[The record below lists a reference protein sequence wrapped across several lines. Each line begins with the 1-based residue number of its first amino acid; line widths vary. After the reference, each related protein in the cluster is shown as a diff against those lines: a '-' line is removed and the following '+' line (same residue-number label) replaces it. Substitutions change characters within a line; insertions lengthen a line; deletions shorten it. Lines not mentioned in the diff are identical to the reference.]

1 MVAISNNTARC
12 SLFKLWIKYDGYAY
26 LMGLTFFAVCR
37 PFKNKNNEE
46 RYKMKT
52 VIRGAKNLALAM
64 CMVLP
69 MSVMAYENNYLIG
82 QGIHDVTGPSAEVG
96 MMGYAE
102 LDQKTAGIH
111 TRQWARAFIMSEPS
125 GDPLVFV
132 SVDAGAL
139 FQSVSQG
146 VLNKLAS
153 KYGDTYHRGN
163 VVLSATH
170 THAAAG
176 GQSHYALYD
185 ITILGHI
192 EQAYDAQVDGIVAA
206 IEEAHNNLQP
216 GYILINKGDLT
227 NASYNRSL
235 PAYENNPSDERAT
248 FNSNIQPEMTVLKFM
263 QGEKAIGMVSWFATH
278 PNALGNEFKL
288 QSGDNKGYASYLFE
302 QKLKGHTQYSNSN
315 DFVAA
320 FAISNAGDMSPNVNP
335 DSEGRGPTSDR
346 VENVRIIGDRQFVKG
361 LDLYNSASEQLTGSI
376 VSQHRFVDF
385 SNTSVSNDF
394 TQAGS
399 QTTCVAALG
408 EAFAAGTEDGRGPD
422 LFSEGAKAD
431 NPFLQFITGMLAP
444 ISQSDRDCH
453 GTKAILVVQGNTSPY
468 PWTPEVLPVS
478 VHKIGQLSMLA
489 APAEFTIMAGRRIM
503 ATVQSVLGEQ
513 TQYSVVAALSNAY
526 SGYVTTKQEY
536 DMQHYEGGSTHFGP
550 WTLAAYEQAF
560 YQLAANMLPAGQT
573 PAPGLSPVAFPSNE
587 PLPRDL
593 SGETINFQTG
603 VVHDQAPIFKSIG
616 DVVQNANSS
625 YNKGAQVQV
634 KFWSGHPKNNL
645 RTQQTFMEVQ
655 RLVNGSWQAVATDN
669 DWDTTYQWQRI
680 DGFWGT
686 SHAILTWNI
695 PTDAASGTYRLK
707 HFGDRKKP
715 WSGNIVAYTGTSR
728 SFTVN

>member
-1 MVAISNNTARC
+1 
-12 SLFKLWIKYDGYAY
+12 
-26 LMGLTFFAVCR
+26 
-37 PFKNKNNEE
+37 
-46 RYKMKT
+46 MKT
-52 VIRGAKNLALAM
+52 VFKIAKAMSQALSISALLT
-64 CMVLP
+64 LP
-69 MSVMAYENNYLIG
+69 AWAAVYENNYLIG

-111 TRQWARAFIMSEPS
+111 TRQWARAFIISDPANGE
-125 GDPLVFV
+125 PLVFV

-146 VLNKLAS
+146 VLTKLSA
-153 KYGDTYHRGN
+153 KYGDTYNRGN

-185 ITILGHI
+185 ITIMGHI
-192 EQAYDAQVDGIVAA
+192 EQAYDAQVDGILAA

-227 NASYNRSL
+227 DASYNRSL
-235 PAYENNPSDERAT
+235 PAYENNPQAELT
-248 FNSNIQPEMTVLKFM
+248 QYNSNIQPEMTVLKFM
-263 QGEKAIGMVSWFATH
+263 QGNNNPVGMVSWFATH
-278 PNALGNEFKL
+278 PNAMGNEFTL
-288 QSGDNKGYASYLFE
+288 QSSDNKGYASYLFE
-302 QKLKGHTQYSNSN
+302 QQIKGHGDYSDNK

-320 FAISNAGDMSPNVNP
+320 FAISNAGDMSPNVGA

-346 VENVRIIGDRQFVKG
+346 IENVRIIGDRQYVKA
-361 LDLYNSASEQLTGSI
+361 LDLYNNASEQLTGTI
-376 VSQHRFVDF
+376 ASQHQYVDF
-385 SNTSVSNDF
+385 SNTQVAGDF
-394 TQAGS
+394 TGEGTK
-399 QTTCVAALG
+399 TTCVAALG

-431 NPFLQFITGMLAP
+431 NPFLQFVTGMLAP
-444 ISQSDRDCH
+444 VRQSDRDCH
-453 GTKAILVVQGNTSPY
+453 GNKAILVVQGNTSPY

-489 APAEFTIMAGRRIM
+489 VPAEFTVMAGRRIM
-503 ATVQSVLGEQ
+503 ETVQSVLGDQ
-513 TQYSVVAALSNAY
+513 TQHTVVAGLSNAY
-526 SGYVTTKQEY
+526 SGYVTTKEEY

-550 WTLAAYEQAF
+550 WTLAAYQQAI
-560 YQLAANMLPAGQT
+560 YQLAANLLPAGQIPAPALT
-573 PAPGLSPVAFPSNE
+573 PAAFPSLE
-587 PLPRDL
+587 PIPRDL
-593 SGETINFQTG
+593 TGETINFQTG

-616 DVVQNANSS
+616 DVVKNANRS
-625 YNKGAQVQV
+625 YNRGDQVEV

-645 RTQQTFMEVQ
+645 RTQSTFMEVQ
-655 RLVNGSWQAVATDN
+655 RYENGSWKTVANDN
-669 DWDTTYQWQRI
+669 DWQTMYRWQRI

-695 PTDAASGTYRLK
+695 PAQAETGKYRLK
-707 HFGDRKKP
+707 HYGDKKKP
-715 WSGNIVAYTGTSR
+715 FSGKISSYTGTSR

>member
-1 MVAISNNTARC
+1 MAFPI
-12 SLFKLWIKYDGYAY
+12 
-26 LMGLTFFAVCR
+26 
-37 PFKNKNNEE
+37 
-46 RYKMKT
+46 
-52 VIRGAKNLALAM
+52 
-64 CMVLP
+64 
-69 MSVMAYENNYLIG
+69 SVMAYDNNYLIG

-111 TRQWARAFIMSEPS
+111 TRQWARAFIISEPS
-125 GDPLVFV
+125 GNPLVFV

-146 VLNKLAS
+146 VLAKLRD

-227 NASYNRSL
+227 DASYNRSL
-235 PAYENNPSDERAT
+235 PAYENNPIDERANY
-248 FNSNIQPEMTVLKFM
+248 NSNIQPEMTVLKFM
-263 QGEKAIGMVSWFATH
+263 QGNKDIGMISWFATH

-302 QKLKGHTQYSNSN
+302 KEMKGHGKYTGSK

-335 DSEGRGPTSDR
+335 DSEGRGPTSNR
-346 VENVRIIGDRQFVKG
+346 VENVRIIGDRQFVKART
-361 LDLYNSASEQLTGSI
+361 LYNTASEQLVGSI
-376 VSQHRFVDF
+376 QNQHRYVDF
-385 SNTSVSNDF
+385 SNTQVSNDF
-394 TQAGS
+394 TGAGT
-399 QTTCVAALG
+399 QNTCVAALG

-444 ISQSDRDCH
+444 VRQIDRDCH
-453 GTKAILVVQGNTSPY
+453 GEKAILVVQGNTSPY

-478 VHKIGQLSMLA
+478 VHTIGQLSMLA
-489 APAEFTIMAGRRIM
+489 APAEFTVMAGRRIM
-503 ATVQSVLGEQ
+503 DTVQNTLGEQ
-513 TQYSVVAALSNAY
+513 SKYAVVAALSNAY

-550 WTLAAYEQAF
+550 WTLAAYQQAF
-560 YQLAANMLPAGQT
+560 YQLASNMLPAGQT
-573 PAPGLSPVAFPSNE
+573 PNIELTPIAFPNNE
-587 PLPRDL
+587 PTPRDL
-593 SGETINFQTG
+593 SGETINFQTA

-616 DVVQNANSS
+616 DVVKNANSS
-625 YNKGAQVQV
+625 YNKGEKVVV

-655 RLVNGSWQAVATDN
+655 RKVNGSWQVVATDN
-669 DWDTTYQWQRI
+669 DWDTTYTWQRI

-686 SHAILTWNI
+686 SHAILNWNI
-695 PTDAASGTYRLK
+695 PTDIQSGTYRLK
-707 HFGDRKKP
+707 HFGDQKKP
-715 WSGNIVAYTGTSR
+715 WSGKIVSYTGTSR